1 MKSNCVQILVV
12 MSVFFILGGC
22 GGSNGSPNYAVGSTV
37 SLSSGVTSGSSPAV
51 TTSASNL
58 SDNAGINVTLT
69 SAILGTV
76 TGTFTASTIS
86 VPNYTVSYSYVS
98 DTANDGNQYPIPGF
112 TLSSGGTISAGGSL
126 AYTGLPTIKSE
137 VKDYIATTY
146 PNVFSTYSG
155 NNILTYTAHIKFN
168 GIEDTTNKSVTS
180 TTDVTLFI
188 TK

>member
-1 MKSNCVQILVV
+1 MKSYCVQILVV
-12 MSVFFILGGC
+12 MSVLVILGGC
-22 GGSNGSPNYAVGSTV
+22 GGSNGSENYAVGSTV

-51 TTSASNL
+51 TTSASAS
-58 SDNAGINVTLT
+58 SDTGGVNITLT

-86 VPNYTVSYSYVS
+86 VPNYTVSYSYIS

-112 TLSSGGTISAGGSL
+112 TLAAGGTISAGGSL

-137 VKDYIATTY
+137 VKNYIKTTY
-146 PNVFSTYSG
+146 PSVFSTYTG
-155 NNILTYTAHIKFN
+155 NILTYTAHIKFN
-168 GIEDTTNKSVTS
+168 GVEDTTNKSVTS